1 MCRRNVT
8 DVKPITNAHDY
19 AAALSRI
26 DQLMNAEP
34 GTAEGRELDL
44 LADLVETYEDENEP
58 MGYPDP
64 ATALEFRLEQTASR
78 A

>member
-1 MCRRNVT
+1 MA
-8 DVKPITNAHDY
+8 DVNPITNAHDY

-26 DQLMNAEP
+26 DQLMDAEP

-58 MGYPDP
+58 MGHPDP
-64 ATALEFRLEQTASR
+64 ETAIEFRLEQTASR

>member
-1 MCRRNVT
+1 MT
-8 DVKPITNAHDY
+8 DVKPIADAHDY

-26 DQLMNAEP
+26 DQLMGAEP

-58 MGYPDP
+58 MGHPDP
-64 ATALEFRLEQTASR
+64 VTALEFRQEQTASR

>member
-1 MCRRNVT
+1 MNET
-8 DVKPITNAHDY
+8 KPITDAHDY

-26 DQLMNAEP
+26 DQLMGAEP
-34 GTAEGRELDL
+34 GTADGRELDL
-44 LADLVETYEDENEP
+44 LTDLVETYEDENEP
-58 MGYPDP
+58 MGQPDP

>member
-1 MCRRNVT
+1 MT
-8 DVKPITNAHDY
+8 DIKPIANAHDY

-26 DQLMNAEP
+26 DQLMGAEP

-58 MGYPDP
+58 MGHPDP

>member
-1 MCRRNVT
+1 MT
-8 DVKPITNAHDY
+8 DVKPITDAHDH

-26 DQLMNAEP
+26 DQFMNAEP

-58 MGYPDP
+58 MDHPDP
-64 ATALEFRLEQTASR
+64 LTALEFRLEQTASR